1 MGLHRPDGIGTCS
14 AAALLC
20 AALVLTSGPPSA
32 LAAPVTWSFAGRVT
46 RIQDDGKLAA
56 SGFSP
61 SIGDPIQGSLTF
73 DPEHCAGDPIVNF
86 CTSYGAPYGLR
97 FSISGTDFTS
107 EPGGYLQFIQFNV
120 FDNFVSEAT
129 GTTSDGLDIFT
140 MPADV
145 LGLDAVQ
152 AWIIGFTEDLS
163 LFSSAEPP
171 LVPPDFSRFEK
182 QNEVG
187 VSFNN
192 PSGPLL
198 FVAGSIESMAVPEPP
213 AMLLIGLAVLG
224 LARRHRIPVR

>member
-1 MGLHRPDGIGTCS
+1 MALHRPDGIG
-14 AAALLC
+14 AVLLG
-20 AALVLTSGPPSA
+20 ATLLLTGAPSSA

-56 SGFSP
+56 AGFAP
-61 SIGDPIQGSLTF
+61 SIGGLIQGSLTF
-73 DPEHCAGDPIVNF
+73 DPEHCTGEPVVNF
-86 CTSYGAPYGLR
+86 CTSYGAPYGMRL
-97 FSISGTDFTS
+97 SISGTDFTS

-129 GTTSDGLDIFT
+129 GTTMDGLDIFT
-140 MPADV
+140 VPADV

-152 AWIIGFTEDLS
+152 AWVTGRTEEDLS

-192 PSGPLL
+192 PSGPAL
-198 FVAGSIESMAVPEPP
+198 FVAGSIESMTVPEPA
-213 AMLLIGLAVLG
+213 AMLLIGLAFLG